1 MTYTQR
7 ASTCF
12 FYFLLQSLGSLTT
25 SSLLFRVCVCVCVW
39 KEIKTFLQLGQ
50 KKKKKISF
58 GDVEQKGIKTFQQ
71 CGPWDFMPPMAE
83 ELDESGER

>member
-1 MTYTQR
+1 
-7 ASTCF
+7 
-12 FYFLLQSLGSLTT
+12 
-25 SSLLFRVCVCVCVW
+25 VW

>member
-1 MTYTQR
+1 VERNKNISPARPT
-7 ASTCF
+7 
-12 FYFLLQSLGSLTT
+12 
-25 SSLLFRVCVCVCVW
+25 
-39 KEIKTFLQLGQ
+39 
-50 KKKKKISF
+50 KKKISF